1 MAVLA
6 TWNDLPPKVRAYLD
20 AVEGFV
26 CDVDGKTIATPTDGN
41 TFIDD
46 GVIDADDAVKAVNGL
61 ANEIRELIRTRSEA
75 EAAAR
80 VAGYQEGQHDLRKS
94 IASILG
100 ISP

>member
-1 MAVLA
+1 M
-6 TWNDLPPKVRAYLD
+6 TNNDKAKWRAQFVAALDGHTKLSRDCHLSGEYLTMQIWSL
-20 AVEGFV
+20 VEQII
-26 CDVDGKTIATPTDGN
+26 C
-41 TFIDD
+41 
-46 GVIDADDAVKAVNGL
+46 
-61 ANEIRELIRTRSEA
+61 NEIRELTRTRSEA